1 MEQTMGKRI
10 AACRKRMGLTQD
22 ALAEQLGVTAQ
33 AVSKWEND
41 QSCPDITI
49 LPKLAKI
56 FGVTTD
62 ELLGVEREK
71 VYEAQVVGPE
81 EEAQDAPGI
90 VIGDG
95 GWKMTW
101 DGGRKGTLAMAV
113 WVLLTGALLLATNI
127 LGRGAT
133 FWGALWSSGLFVF
146 GIFGLWP
153 KFSFLR
159 LGCALFG
166 AYFMLD
172 PLELVSFSLNKG
184 LLLPVLLLLF
194 GLSILAEALRR
205 KDKGG
210 FRFENNGAKH
220 QKTSY
225 TAGEDRFDCSVSF
238 GERDQLVSLPRLVR
252 GKAQASFGEL
262 ELDLTGCESF
272 MEGCTLD
279 VACSFG
285 EMEIRVPRSVLVEQ
299 KVSTSFGSVDVDGT
313 PLPDTKQRIAIRG
326 SVSFGEICIRYV

>member
-10 AACRKRMGLTQD
+10 SSSRKRMGLTQD

-41 QSCPDITI
+41 QSCPDITM

-56 FGVTTD
+56 FGITTD

-71 VYEAQVVGPE
+71 VYEAQVVEPDE
-81 EEAQDAPGI
+81 EDDAPGI
-90 VIGDG
+90 TIGDD

-101 DGGRKGTLAMAV
+101 NSGRKGALAVAV
-113 WVLLTGALLLATNI
+113 WVLMTGVLLLAANI
-127 LGRGAT
+127 LGRGPT

-166 AYFMLD
+166 AYFMLE
-172 PLELVSFSLNKG
+172 PLELVRFSLNRE
-184 LLLPVLLLLF
+184 LLFPVLLLLF
-194 GLSILAEALRR
+194 GLSLLVDALRK

-210 FRFENNGAKH
+210 FHFENKGSK
-220 QKTSY
+220 QKKTSY
-225 TAGEDRFDCSVSF
+225 TAEDDRFNCSVSF
-238 GERDQLVSLPRLVR
+238 GERDQLVVLPKLAR
-252 GKAQASFGEL
+252 GKAQSSFGEMM
-262 ELDLTGCESF
+262 LDLTGCESF
-272 MEGCTLD
+272 ADGCALD
-279 VACSFG
+279 VSCSFG
-285 EMEIRVPRSVLVEQ
+285 EIEIRVPSSVLVEP
-299 KVSTSFGSVDVDGT
+299 KVATSFGSVNVEGT
-313 PLPDTKQRIAIRG
+313 PDRDVVQRLCIRG
-326 SVSFGEICIRYV
+326 SVSFGELTVRYV